1 MKNCY
6 IRNSATVLAL
16 VAGVSIAMAQAPSQ
30 TAPMGSQPAPKAQTA
45 PNAPTQSAPS
55 SMSQSSALQL
65 NASQK
70 TAIFQS
76 VTKEKV
82 KTPPPASLSLSV
94 GAQVPA
100 SVELYALPA
109 NIVSTV
115 PATKQYKYTVAQNQ
129 VVLVDPAS
137 MKIVEIIKQ

>member
-1 MKNCY
+1 MKFH
-6 IRNSATVLAL
+6 IRNGATFLAL
-16 VAGVSIAMAQAPSQ
+16 LAGVSIAMAQAPSQ
-30 TAPMGSQPAPKAQTA
+30 NAPAGSPPAPKAQ
-45 PNAPTQSAPS
+45 PS
-55 SMSQSSALQL
+55 SPSSTNQSSALQL
-65 NASQK
+65 SASQK

-82 KTPPPASLSLSV
+82 KTPPPANLQLSV

-137 MKIVEIIKQ
+137 MKVVEIIKQ

>member
-1 MKNCY
+1 MKFH
-6 IRNSATVLAL
+6 IRNGATVLAL
-16 VAGVSIAMAQAPSQ
+16 LAGVSIAMAQAPSQ
-30 TAPMGSQPAPKAQTA
+30 NAPAGSPPAPKAQ
-45 PNAPTQSAPS
+45 PS
-55 SMSQSSALQL
+55 STNQSSALQL
-65 NASQK
+65 SASQK

-82 KTPPPASLSLSV
+82 KTPPPANLQLSV

-137 MKIVEIIKQ
+137 MKVVEIIKQ